1 MSSRRYIELYSGN
14 RNRYQYPNPACFEV
28 PFAAVRKLVSPLQ
41 AIDPVLTGTIYYK
54 WVGGFDDLTGTLKA
68 NSTDSTLFLRPSVG
82 TLSDVHNFYLGY
94 NILLSNGEE
103 RMVKQYEPSTAAVSL
118 TLAFNSIPTPAGT
131 GNFTLR
137 DSSTSSVIHIPA
149 RDSNG
154 VSILCYSQ
162 SYHNYYIVDETLS
175 NGTNIVYRKITN
187 YDFTTQLATLESPFP
202 DTWSYTDTY
211 TLRQTVP
218 YESWVLPIPPYGN
231 HIYITYDPSQQLSN
245 YTNKYV
251 YNTDGSLSQTN
262 GINASFYII
271 KAEFTEIGG
280 INYLDLTLA
289 INGKPFPVMGNK
301 INIIGFLRDNFVPLN
316 YNGSVVSQNE
326 SACYEITLISLTLPN
341 SPLITGSRAMFY
353 PYVYVEFTNISSPS
367 GSSKD
372 IIYSNNPQ
380 TNRALFIAPVTDS
393 SVPMN
398 KGFVKIDAGAM
409 TQTVKFKPNDGL
421 RFSVY
426 LPDGSL
432 FQTVLLDYES
442 PYPPNNLVQVG
453 AVFAIRRI

>member
-1 MSSRRYIELYSGN
+1 MSRRYIELYSGN
-14 RNRYQYPNPACFEV
+14 RNRYQYPNPSSFEV
-28 PFAAVRKLVSPLQ
+28 PFAAVRKLLSPLQ
-41 AIDPVLTGTIYYK
+41 AIDPVLSGTIYYK
-54 WVGGFDDLTGTLKA
+54 WTGGYSITGALKA
-68 NSTDSTLFLRPSVG
+68 NSTDSTLFLRPSSG

-94 NILLSNGEE
+94 HILLSNGEE
-103 RMVKQYEPSTAAVSL
+103 RNIKQYDPSTAGVSL
-118 TLAFNSIPTPAGT
+118 TLAFNGIPTPAGT
-131 GNFTLR
+131 GTFTIK
-137 DSSTSSVIHIPA
+137 DPSTSSVIHIPA
-149 RDSNG
+149 KDSNG
-154 VSILCYSQ
+154 LSILCYSQ
-162 SYHNYYIVDETLS
+162 CYHNYYLIDETLS
-175 NGTNIVYRKITN
+175 NGTNVVYRKIIN
-187 YDFTTQLATLESPFP
+187 YDFTTQLATLESPLP
-202 DTWSYTDTY
+202 AGWSINDTY

-218 YESWVLPIPPYGN
+218 FESWTLTVPPYGN
-231 HIYITYDPSQQLSN
+231 LIYIPYDPSQRLEN
-245 YTNKYV
+245 YVSKYV
-251 YNTDGSLSQTN
+251 YNTSSPIDQTN
-262 GINASFYII
+262 GISTSFYIL
-271 KAEFTEIGG
+271 KAEFVEINH
-280 INYLDLTLA
+280 IVYLQLTLA
-289 INGKPFPVMGNK
+289 MNGKPFPVVGNT

-326 SACYEITLISLTLPN
+326 TVCYEITLISLTLPN
-341 SPLITGSRAMFY
+341 SPLITGARVMFY
-353 PYVYVEFTNISSPS
+353 PYVYVEFANISTPS

-380 TNRALFIAPVTDS
+380 TNRALFIAPVTDA

-432 FQTVLLDYES
+432 LQTVAVDYTS